1 MRSQTL
7 QPLQAAETIA
17 VNALTYIASD
27 SERLGRFLAETGL
40 GPQTLHSAAADRG
53 FLAGI
58 LEYLSRDE
66 SLILAFAAEAGLD
79 PAHITVARQILS
91 DHAGKP

>member
-1 MRSQTL
+1 MRNQTL

-17 VNALTYIASD
+17 VNTLTYIASD

-40 GPQTLHSAAADRG
+40 GPQTLRSAAADPG

-58 LEYLSRDE
+58 LEYLSRHE
-66 SLILAFAAEAGLD
+66 ALILAFAAEAGLD
-79 PAHITVARQILS
+79 PGHIAVARQILS